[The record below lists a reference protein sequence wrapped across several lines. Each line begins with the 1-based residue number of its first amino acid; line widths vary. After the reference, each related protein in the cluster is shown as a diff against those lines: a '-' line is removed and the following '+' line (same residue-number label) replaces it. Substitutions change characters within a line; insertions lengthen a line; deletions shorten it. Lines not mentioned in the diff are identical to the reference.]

1 MITRTALREVT
12 CDVEILIGKNLSV
25 GNWAATCENA
35 QAGFNRKDRQ
45 LIAEAS
51 DFAIFVTLDY
61 VQSVRLDFGFT
72 KITFVPAVTERVEGE
87 IVSVTFRGLN
97 SETSLVIFND

>member
-1 MITRTALREVT
+1 MTTGTTYEVI
-12 CDVEILIGKNLSV
+12 CDVEIFIGKSLSV
-25 GNWAATCENA
+25 GNWVATCGNA
-35 QAGFNRKDRQ
+35 QTSFNREEQ
-45 LIAEAS
+45 QFTAEAS
-51 DFAIFVTLDY
+51 DLAIFVTLDML
-61 VQSVRLDFGFT
+61 QSVRLDFGFA